1 MWKKTAFSLEFTG
14 QRTQILS
21 HDHAHHLECSDC
33 HYQTLVAGVS
43 LSTKQF
49 SSVQCS
55 LSSIFR
61 VQAQIVQV
69 GVKNMLGLRWNQR
82 AHYWIWGRPKGH
94 TALWKRP
101 SENTVPHVNLVRVY
115 GFLVHESNQEALEGV
130 LIGSGMQPTNH
141 ISDLHIMWCT
151 ALVLS
156 PLDQEG
162 NVHCSPKRSWE
173 GYLSPHTN
181 ILCWALPHMRLF
193 TVYTT

>member
-1 MWKKTAFSLEFTG
+1 MEYVRFLPGTATSVFSLEFTG
-14 QRTQILS
+14 QRAQILS
-21 HDHAHHLECSDC
+21 HDHAHHLECSHC
-33 HYQTLVAGVS
+33 QYQTLVAGVP

-69 GVKNMLGLRWNQR
+69 GVKNMLVLRWNQR
-82 AHYWIWGRPKGH
+82 AHYWIWGRPKGHIIIRNPKGH

-141 ISDLHIMWCT
+141 ISDPHIM
-151 ALVLS
+151 
-156 PLDQEG
+156 
-162 NVHCSPKRSWE
+162 
-173 GYLSPHTN
+173 
-181 ILCWALPHMRLF
+181 
-193 TVYTT
+193 